1 MAEKKQKFYV
11 VWVGRVPGIYVNWTD
26 CKSQIDEFP
35 NAKYKS
41 FESLEKAEEAYVSGY
56 ANYIAS
62 GKTQSF
68 SDLLKQCVDNIPV
81 GKPSIGTEA
90 LAVDA
95 ACSHNPG
102 VMEYRGVY
110 LKDNSQIFHAGPFQL
125 GTNNIGEF
133 LAIVHGLA
141 LLKQRGSEM
150 PIYSDSANAISW
162 IRQKKCKT
170 NLVKNNKTEQL
181 YNLIERAE
189 NWLKNNDYH
198 NPIRKWQTESWGE
211 IPADFGRKK

>member
-11 VWVGRVPGIYVNWTD
+11 VWVGRVPGIYVNWAD

-170 NLVKNNKTEQL
+170 NLVKNNKTEHL